1 MILAT
6 SCGIEPNRTIE
17 YIPIVNDAIK
27 LANAPSNLP
36 RIVFNRKNMVPIPK
50 GEGLID
56 WEECVSNVKPHDCI
70 EVDANDPL
78 YILYTSG
85 TTGNQTH
92 SM

>member
-1 MILAT
+1 MILT
-6 SCGIEPNRTIE
+6 SSCGIEPNRTIE

-27 LANAPSNLP
+27 LANAPPNIP
-36 RIVFNRKNMVPIPK
+36 RIIFNRKNMVPIPK

-56 WEECVSNVKPHDCI
+56 WEDCVSNVTPHDCI

-85 TTGNQTH
+85 TTGT
-92 SM
+92 